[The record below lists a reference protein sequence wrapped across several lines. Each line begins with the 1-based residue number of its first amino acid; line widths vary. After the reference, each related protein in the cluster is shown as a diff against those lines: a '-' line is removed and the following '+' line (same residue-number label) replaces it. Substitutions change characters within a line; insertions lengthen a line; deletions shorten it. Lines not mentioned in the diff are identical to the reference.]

1 MEPTI
6 INVILILSFFS
17 IVFIQSGLDKVFNKK
32 GNLSFLYDLLGK
44 VFSKSLII
52 VAFYSITLLE
62 VASGFL
68 CLIGVFEVFLYGSSA
83 LGYWGLIVGALAL
96 LILLFGQRMSQN
108 YDGAKTITIYFI
120 LSVFGISLF

>member
-68 CLIGVFEVFLYGSSA
+68 CLIGMFEVFLYGSSA

>member
-120 LSVFGISLF
+120 LAVFGISLF

>member
-1 MEPTI
+1 MEPII
-6 INVILILSFFS
+6 INIILILSFFS

-32 GNLSFLYDLLGK
+32 ENLSFLYELLGK
-44 VFSKSLII
+44 VFSKSLIL

-68 CLIGVFEVFLYGSSA
+68 CLIGVLEIIVDGSST

-120 LSVFGISLF
+120 LTVFGISLF

>member
-1 MEPTI
+1 MESAI
-6 INVILILSFFS
+6 INIILILSFFS

-32 GNLSFLYDLLGK
+32 ENLSFLYELLGK
-44 VFSKSLII
+44 VFSKSLIL

-68 CLIGVFEVFLYGSSA
+68 CLIGILEIIAYGSSM

-120 LSVFGISLF
+120 LTVFGISLF

>member
-1 MEPTI
+1 MEPII

-32 GNLSFLYDLLGK
+32 ENLSFLYELLGK
-44 VFSKSLII
+44 VFSKSLIL

-68 CLIGVFEVFLYGSSA
+68 CLIGVLEIIAYGSST

-120 LSVFGISLF
+120 LAVFGISLF

>member
-1 MEPTI
+1 MEPII
-6 INVILILSFFS
+6 INIILILSFFS

-32 GNLSFLYDLLGK
+32 ENLSFLYELLGK
-44 VFSKSLII
+44 VFSKSLIL

-62 VASGFL
+62 LASGFL
-68 CLIGVFEVFLYGSSA
+68 CLIGVLEIICYGSSA

-120 LSVFGISLF
+120 LAVFGISLF

>member
-1 MEPTI
+1 MEPII
-6 INVILILSFFS
+6 INIILILSFFS

-32 GNLSFLYDLLGK
+32 ENLSFLYEILGK
-44 VFSKSLII
+44 VFSKSLIL

-68 CLIGVFEVFLYGSSA
+68 CLIGVLEIIVYESSTF
-83 LGYWGLIVGALAL
+83 GYWGLIVGALAL

-120 LSVFGISLF
+120 LTVFGISLF

>member
-1 MEPTI
+1 MEPAI
-6 INVILILSFFS
+6 INIILILSFFS

-32 GNLSFLYDLLGK
+32 ENLSFLYEILGK
-44 VFSKSLII
+44 VFSNNLIL

-68 CLIGVFEVFLYGSSA
+68 CLIGVLEIIAYKSST

-120 LSVFGISLF
+120 LTVFGISLF

>member
-1 MEPTI
+1 MEPII
-6 INVILILSFFS
+6 INIILILSFFS

-32 GNLSFLYDLLGK
+32 ENLSFLYELLRK
-44 VFSKSLII
+44 VFSRSLIL

-62 VASGFL
+62 LTSGFL
-68 CLIGVFEVFLYGSSA
+68 CLIGVLEIIFYGSLA

-120 LSVFGISLF
+120 LAVFGISLF

>member
-1 MEPTI
+1 MEPVI
-6 INVILILSFFS
+6 INIILILSFFS

-32 GNLSFLYDLLGK
+32 ENLSFLYELLGK
-44 VFSKSLII
+44 VFSKNLIL

-68 CLIGVFEVFLYGSSA
+68 CLIGALEIIFYGSSA

-120 LSVFGISLF
+120 LAVFGISLF

>member
-1 MEPTI
+1 MEPII
-6 INVILILSFFS
+6 INIILILSFFS

-32 GNLSFLYDLLGK
+32 ENLSFLYEILGK
-44 VFSKSLII
+44 VFSKSLIL
-52 VAFYSITLLE
+52 VAFYSVTLLE

-68 CLIGVFEVFLYGSSA
+68 CLIGVLEIIAYGSST

-96 LILLFGQRMSQN
+96 LILLFGQRISQN

-120 LSVFGISLF
+120 LAVFGISLF

>member
-1 MEPTI
+1 MESAI
-6 INVILILSFFS
+6 INILLILSFFS

-32 GNLSFLYDLLGK
+32 ENLSFLYELLGK
-44 VFSKSLII
+44 VFSKSLIL

-68 CLIGVFEVFLYGSSA
+68 CLIGVLEIIVDGSST

-120 LSVFGISLF
+120 LTVFGIALF

>member
-1 MEPTI
+1 MESAI
-6 INVILILSFFS
+6 INIILILSFFS

-32 GNLSFLYDLLGK
+32 ENLSFLYELLGK
-44 VFSKSLII
+44 VFSKSLIL

-68 CLIGVFEVFLYGSSA
+68 CLIGVLEIIVYGSST

-120 LSVFGISLF
+120 LTVFGISLF

>member
-1 MEPTI
+1 MESAI
-6 INVILILSFFS
+6 INIILILSFFS

-32 GNLSFLYDLLGK
+32 ENLSFLYELLGK
-44 VFSKSLII
+44 VFSKSLIL

-62 VASGFL
+62 LASGFL
-68 CLIGVFEVFLYGSSA
+68 CLIGVLEIIVDGSST

-120 LSVFGISLF
+120 LTVFGISLF

>member
-1 MEPTI
+1 MESAI
-6 INVILILSFFS
+6 INIILILSFFS

-32 GNLSFLYDLLGK
+32 ENLSFLYELLGK
-44 VFSKSLII
+44 VFSKSLIL

-62 VASGFL
+62 LASGFL
-68 CLIGVFEVFLYGSSA
+68 CLIGVLEIILYGSSA

-120 LSVFGISLF
+120 LAVFGISLF

>member
-1 MEPTI
+1 MEPII
-6 INVILILSFFS
+6 INIILILSFFS

-32 GNLSFLYDLLGK
+32 ENLSFLYELLRK
-44 VFSKSLII
+44 VFSKSLIL

-62 VASGFL
+62 LASGFL
-68 CLIGVFEVFLYGSSA
+68 CLIGVLEIILYGSSA

-120 LSVFGISLF
+120 LAVFGISLF

>member
-1 MEPTI
+1 MEPII
-6 INVILILSFFS
+6 INIILILSFFS

-32 GNLSFLYDLLGK
+32 ENLSFLYELLGK
-44 VFSKSLII
+44 VFSKSLIL

-68 CLIGVFEVFLYGSSA
+68 CLIGILEIIAYGSSM

-120 LSVFGISLF
+120 LTVFGISLF

>member
-1 MEPTI
+1 MEPII
-6 INVILILSFFS
+6 INIILILSFFS

>member
-1 MEPTI
+1 MESAI
-6 INVILILSFFS
+6 INIILILSFFS

-32 GNLSFLYDLLGK
+32 ENLSFLYELLGK
-44 VFSKSLII
+44 VFSKSLIL

-68 CLIGVFEVFLYGSSA
+68 CLIGVLEIIVDGSST

-120 LSVFGISLF
+120 LTVFGISLF

>member
-1 MEPTI
+1 MEPII

-32 GNLSFLYDLLGK
+32 ENLSFLYELLGK
-44 VFSKSLII
+44 VFSKSLIL

-68 CLIGVFEVFLYGSSA
+68 CLIGILEIIAYGSSM

-120 LSVFGISLF
+120 LTVFGISLF

>member
-1 MEPTI
+1 MEPII
-6 INVILILSFFS
+6 INIILILSFFS

-32 GNLSFLYDLLGK
+32 ENLSFLYELLGK
-44 VFSKSLII
+44 VFSKSLIL
-52 VAFYSITLLE
+52 VAFYSVTLLE

-68 CLIGVFEVFLYGSSA
+68 CLIGVLEIILYGSSA

-120 LSVFGISLF
+120 LAVFGISLF